1 MTASARLSI
10 RGLGKR
16 FPLRTDG
23 GGTRMAQVLQGV
35 DLDVRES
42 EFVSIIGA
50 SGSGKTTLLRIVAG
64 LERADDGTVTIDGR
78 VVKGPGQDRSM
89 VFQSINLF
97 PWRTVAA
104 NVELGLELRNVP
116 PADRARLAA
125 EFIALVGLANH
136 AHAYPH
142 ELSGGMQQR
151 VGIARAL
158 ANDPAILLMDEPFG
172 SLDAQTAEFLWDELL
187 SIVETT
193 RKTVL
198 FVTHHIDEAIYLS
211 DRIVVLGGQPA
222 GIREIIDVPF
232 RKPRWTYDVRA
243 EPEFA
248 AIRARLR
255 AHLFGSARPGVRA
268 QSVSA

>member
-1 MTASARLSI
+1 MAVRLEI
-10 RGLGKR
+10 RGVGKR
-16 FPLRTDG
+16 FPLRTEE
-23 GGTRMAQVLQGV
+23 GTRSAQVLQGV
-35 DLDVRES
+35 DLDVHSS

-64 LERADDGTVTIDGR
+64 LERADEGR
-78 VVKGPGQDRSM
+78 VLVEGHPVTGPGQDRGM

-97 PWRTVAA
+97 PWRTVAQ
-104 NVELGLELRNVP
+104 NVGLGLELRGIEREQ
-116 PADRARLAA
+116 RARVANQ
-125 EFIALVGLANH
+125 FIDLVGLAKH
-136 AHAYPH
+136 ANAYPH

-187 SIVETT
+187 ELVAATD
-193 RKTVL
+193 KTVL

-222 GIREIIDVPF
+222 GIREIIHVPF
-232 RKPRWTYDVRA
+232 AKPRWTYDVRA
-243 EPEFA
+243 EP
-248 AIRARLR
+248 
-255 AHLFGSARPGVRA
+255 
-268 QSVSA
+268 